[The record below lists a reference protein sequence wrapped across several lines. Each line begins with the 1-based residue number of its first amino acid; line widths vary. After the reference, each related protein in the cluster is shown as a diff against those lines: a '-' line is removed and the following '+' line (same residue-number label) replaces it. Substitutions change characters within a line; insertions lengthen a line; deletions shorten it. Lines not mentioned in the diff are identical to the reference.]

1 MSYKLECPEES
12 SLISLSVRFS
22 ESSRKKSRIEGGNY
36 ASSVEKLSLDYRKY
50 DDFFVHETMTA
61 SSMLIER
68 SVKNY
73 IEENPGAAVINLG
86 CGYDDLFSRVDNGN
100 IFWYDVDLPSVM
112 EKRRN
117 FFSSGERFMELEGSA
132 LDSSWTVF
140 VNKERKPL
148 VVSEGLSLHFS
159 ERHLKKLLEI
169 LYISFPSGHFISD
182 FWSPWAMSKLSR
194 KFPVKDARWG
204 RGFESAEEILKMNG
218 AFSLEKEVAFSSV
231 MQDFPF
237 RSKANCR
244 RRNSKDGRVCLL
256 KW

>member
-148 VVSEGLSLHFS
+148 VVAEGLSLHFS

-182 FWSPWAMSKLSR
+182 FWSPWTMSKLSR

-237 RSKANCR
+237 RSKAKCR
-244 RRNSKDGRVCLL
+244 RRNLKDGRVCLL